1 VAARGG
7 VQPLYCSGSCH
18 GESESKVAER
28 ERARKSNVVESERE
42 SEVVEKELRARNLEP
57 LEHGSVRHE
66 AVASHRERL
75 GGVQRNV
82 TYILWEALR
91 LRGLGLDGRVGVD
104 ENGEEDVEQ
113 DEERDEDVRPKVHV
127 ERPLP
132 PRHLPRR
139 VARARA

>member
-1 VAARGG
+1 
-7 VQPLYCSGSCH
+7 
-18 GESESKVAER
+18 VAET
-28 ERARKSNVVESERE
+28 ESARKSNVVESERE
-42 SEVVEKELRARNLEP
+42 SKVVEKERARVTRLRARNLEP

-66 AVASHRERL
+66 AVASHREQL

-82 TYILWEALR
+82 THILWEALR

-113 DEERDEDVRPKVHV
+113 DEESDEDVRPKVHV